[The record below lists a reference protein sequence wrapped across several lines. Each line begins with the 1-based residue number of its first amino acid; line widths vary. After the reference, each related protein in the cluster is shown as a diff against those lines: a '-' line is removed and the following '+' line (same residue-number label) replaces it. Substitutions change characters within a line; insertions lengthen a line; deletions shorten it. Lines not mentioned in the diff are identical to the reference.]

1 MNRRDVIALSGPILA
16 VAVAPFAWAQQLR
29 KARIAYVAPAR
40 NQRLADAFVAGL
52 RDLGYE
58 VGRTISIDYVFAD
71 EHARSLDDAAAAVVT
86 SSPDVV
92 VIVGASAV
100 TALKRATS
108 TIPIVFAPVGDPV
121 TAGIVPSL
129 AFPQGNV
136 TGVSLLASE
145 LNIKRVEVFREA
157 IPTLT
162 RVAVLWNGRNPNHA
176 VYSKELHRDVVDPRM
191 VLRPFMLNGL
201 TELEAIFEAIKREG
215 FDGVIVPPDAA
226 FDTARARIV
235 ALATEHRLPVMYEH
249 RGFVDAGGLMSYG
262 PNIDRMSYRAAAYVD
277 KILKGAKPS
286 ELPIEQPTQFELVIN
301 QKTARALSINFSA
314 VFLARAD
321 EVIE

>member
-1 MNRRDVIALSGPILA
+1 VAL
-16 VAVAPFAWAQQLR
+16 
-29 KARIAYVAPAR
+29 AR
-40 NQRLADAFVAGL
+40 NKRLADAFVAGL
-52 RDLGYE
+52 RDLGYDE
-58 VGRTISIDYVFAD
+58 GRTIFIDYVFAN
-71 EHARSLDDAAAAVVT
+71 EQGRSLDDVAAAVVA
-86 SSPDVV
+86 SNPDVI

-108 TIPIVFAPVGDPV
+108 TVPIVFAPVGDPV

-129 AFPQGNV
+129 AFPQGNL

-145 LNIKRVEVFREA
+145 LNPKRVEVFREA

-162 RVAVLWNGRNPNHA
+162 RVAVLWNARNPNHA
-176 VYSKELHRDVVDPRM
+176 FYSKELHRDLVDPRI
-191 VLRPFMLNGL
+191 VLRPFMSNEL
-201 TELEAIFEAIKREG
+201 TDLEAIYDAIKRER
-215 FDGVIVPPDAA
+215 FDGVIIPPDAA

-277 KILKGAKPS
+277 KIIKGAKPA
-286 ELPIEQPTQFELVIN
+286 ELPIEQPTQFELVVN
-301 QKTARALSINFSA
+301 QKTARVQGINFSA